1 MDEAKEYLTTERM
14 GAYYPEKAVVKK
26 SENGVTR
33 ALYRDSCYTI
43 DDVNYTRERIMI
55 IKGKRFICIL
65 LLMQGKPIR
74 YTKHIK
80 STRRSPAERSKKLNN
95 VYFLFISASINSSIL
110 SVAVKVLST
119 GNTEEIINRL
129 PLIIIMRSR
138 V

>member
-55 IKGKRFICIL
+55 IKGKRFIVRPDNECVIVESTHPAL
-65 LLMQGKPIR
+65 V
-74 YTKHIK
+74 TKEQWDIVQDLRKQKKTCLKAYGRAEHLFRNHFL
-80 STRRSPAERSKKLNN
+80 RRLRKVDGIAPSKHN
-95 VYFLFISASINSSIL
+95 
-110 SVAVKVLST
+110 
-119 GNTEEIINRL
+119 EEI
-129 PLIIIMRSR
+129 
-138 V
+138 